1 MPRLILIAVLALV
14 ALAGCKPQAP
24 VAAPAPAASSSQ
36 AAAAL
41 TGRHGRPEEIA
52 QAIYFLLS
60 SRASWVNGVDLK
72 VDGGFHAL
80 RTLAGRG

>member
-1 MPRLILIAVLALV
+1 MSRMVVVAGVVVVVLIGAL
-14 ALAGCKPQAP
+14 
-24 VAAPAPAASSSQ
+24 
-36 AAAAL
+36 
-41 TGRHGRPEEIA
+41 
-52 QAIYFLLS
+52 FLLS